1 MVPVRKRRKSEGK
14 LLLKRRVVSITF
26 CGAAVEGGA
35 VVGIEFGFLR
45 KPFGQVGVGNGKSPV
60 CDEVGRV
67 FFYDL
72 IPGLTVVASG

>member
-1 MVPVRKRRKSEGK
+1 M
-14 LLLKRRVVSITF
+14 LKRRVVSITF

>member
-1 MVPVRKRRKSEGK
+1 M
-14 LLLKRRVVSITF
+14 LKRRVVSITF
-26 CGAAVEGGA
+26 CVVAVEGGA

-67 FFYDL
+67 FFYGL
-72 IPGLTVVASG
+72 IRGLTVVGSG